1 MTEVLRETTKLWRKH
16 HLSYDQ
22 SRYVVEQVRRALQLS
37 APRERRRTVARL
49 DKHEVGRLIEAAY
62 RKGSHYGLMVKT
74 LFYTGARVSEF
85 INIRVVDL
93 RFDLDPPQIY
103 LAVAKGGSDGDG
115 PILPALAQ
123 ELRTCLRARKGALS
137 VREQPPYP
145 LYPTRGAAHGP
156 GRGPARGPGAACY
169 PHRLRASVA
178 TLLLD
183 AGMPIDQVTEISAAQ
198 TPQHDS
204 ALCRDQPE
212 EPGRAL
218 PACAL
223 MTTPGCSACADG
235 RGWNGPKFGP
245 SRG

>member
-1 MTEVLRETTKLWRKH
+1 MAQNASIVRGQKLKAKSSQDMTEVLRETTKLWRKH

-103 LAVAKGGSDGDG
+103 LAVAKGGSDGYV

-123 ELRTCLRARKGALS
+123 ELRTCLRARK
-137 VREQPPYP
+137 V
-145 LYPTRGAAHGP
+145 LYLFESNRHTRYTPRAVQLMVQDAAQRAGLAQ
-156 GRGPARGPGAACY
+156 RVT

-183 AGMPIDQVTEISAAQ
+183 AGMPIDQVQKFLRHKHLSTTQLYAETSLRSLGE
-198 TPQHDS
+198 HY
-204 ALCRDQPE
+204 L
-212 EPGRAL
+212 RAL
-218 PACAL
+218 
-223 MTTPGCSACADG
+223 S
-235 RGWNGPKFGP
+235 
-245 SRG
+245 